1 MAVSDVAGNLV
12 HTAVLSDGST
22 VHLVKAGDTV
32 GGYRV
37 VEVTE
42 SSVTLADG
50 DGAAYVLRLPR

>member
-1 MAVSDVAGNLV
+1 V
-12 HTAVLSDGST
+12 HTAVLSDGYT

-42 SSVTLADG
+42 TSVTLAG
-50 DGAAYVLRLPR
+50 ADGAAYVLRLPR

>member
-1 MAVSDVAGNLV
+1 VAGILV
-12 HTAVLSDGST
+12 HTAVLSDGYT
-22 VHLVKAGDTV
+22 VHLVKAGDTL

-42 SSVTLADG
+42 SSVTLADA